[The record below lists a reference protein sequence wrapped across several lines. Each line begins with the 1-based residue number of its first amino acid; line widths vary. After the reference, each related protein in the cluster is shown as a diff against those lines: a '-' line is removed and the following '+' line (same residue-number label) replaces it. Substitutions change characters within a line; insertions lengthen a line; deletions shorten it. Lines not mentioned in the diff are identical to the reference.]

1 VALGRIAVA
10 WAAVGAWLVAWA
22 AVERRLGG
30 ASHGL
35 RSRDLWAVGGEALLL
50 ALFAALWFGSLGA
63 GAAWLPFL
71 LLGALMEWP
80 VRSAAGGARVLR
92 VIAAGGL
99 LAWVLAP

>member
-1 VALGRIAVA
+1 MALGRIALA
-10 WAAVGAWLVAWA
+10 WAAVAAWLVAWT

-30 ASHGL
+30 ASGGRRPRGL
-35 RSRDLWAVGGEALLL
+35 WSIGGEALLL

-71 LLGALMEWP
+71 LLGSLMEWP
-80 VRSAAGGARVLR
+80 VRSAAGAARVLR